1 MKRKGR
7 KRITALLRPAAAAF
21 VVIVILLLMYL
32 LPEFPGRLWS
42 SFELVDPETT
52 EDVDLSPEEDAE
64 DDPIDKA
71 EEAAD
76 PFEER
81 EDEEEP
87 GEDRERER
95 AEENTVETPEAEPAE
110 VEEDLKVISDGDYL
124 LALVTKETT
133 LKRSYEP
140 VDLEAIPSHMN
151 PSYPMR
157 LRSDALRQLEKLW
170 EAAQEDGIILSIRSA
185 YRSYETQK
193 QLFKDY
199 VSRHGEEEANRFS
212 ARPGQSEHQLGT
224 AVDFGGT
231 EADFTERFGQTEQ
244 GRWLAENAHKYG
256 FVKSY
261 PQGKEQVT
269 GYIYEPWHFR
279 YIGVEHAREWK
290 ESGLTLT
297 EYLKQQ
303 PQSFE

>member
-52 EDVDLSPEEDAE
+52 EDVDLYPEEDAE

-76 PFEER
+76 PFEGR
-81 EDEEEP
+81 EDEDEP
-87 GEDRERER
+87 GEDRESER
-95 AEENTVETPEAEPAE
+95 AEENTVETPEVEPAE

-140 VDLEAIPSHMN
+140 GDLEPIPSFMN

-185 YRSYETQK
+185 YRGYETQK

-303 PQSFE
+303 PQAFE